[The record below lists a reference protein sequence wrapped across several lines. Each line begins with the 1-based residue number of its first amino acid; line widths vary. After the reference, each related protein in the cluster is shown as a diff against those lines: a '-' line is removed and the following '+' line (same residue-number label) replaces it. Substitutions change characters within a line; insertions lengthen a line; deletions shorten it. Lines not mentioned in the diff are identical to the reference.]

1 MQSEAWRRWRRETAR
16 MLAAGFLMAA
26 LSGGDKMAARV
37 EIALAPVIRDLGA
50 TEIHRDQ
57 FLACWRWNYI
67 KARRATQ
74 TNVNIDIWAGGRRID
89 AAPLVWGD
97 DGLRYFMSDL
107 TSGPSP
113 GLQSRII
120 CVDLTR
126 ARWPPDQPFSVTF
139 SATYVS
145 APGLWATRYDMRAVE
160 IPAVKIP

>member
-74 TNVNIDIWAGGRRID
+74 TDVNIDIRVDGRRID

-113 GLQSRII
+113 APHSRVV
-120 CVDLTR
+120 CVDLVR
-126 ARWPPDQPFSVTF
+126 ARVHPDEAMRVVF

-145 APGLWATRYDMRAVE
+145 SPGLWQSRYTMRDVAV
-160 IPAVKIP
+160 PAFQRP

>member
-1 MQSEAWRRWRRETAR
+1 MQREAWRRWRREAAR

-37 EIALAPVIRDLGA
+37 EIALAPVIHDLGA

-67 KARRATQ
+67 KRRRATQ
-74 TNVNIDIWAGGRRID
+74 TDVNIDIRVDGRRID

-107 TSGPSP
+107 TAGPSP
-113 GLQSRII
+113 GPQSRVV
-120 CVDLTR
+120 CVDLTP
-126 ARWPPDQPFSVTF
+126 ARMPPDQSFSIIF

-160 IPAVKIP
+160 IPTVNRP